1 MPGVRPPCTNQPRG
15 IRIAL
20 ALQKILMSG
29 CGKPASVQRGRYG
42 TAVQAR
48 LFCWYACRDHL
59 AHALRAPTT
68 PDPEDRSTPFAHRT
82 WSAGRALLGGFF
94 IPLIYSLTSWLDF
107 ANYRWSPATK
117 ARVGSIGTALLGA
130 AIWLFWR
137 SHRDLGK
144 NWSPSLE
151 ISAQQT
157 LITHGVYR
165 TIPHPMYASGWLL
178 SLAQALLLQNWVAGP
193 AGVVAFLPLYF
204 IRVPREEQMMVD
216 HFGDDYRSYAAQ
228 TGRIVPRL
236 RG

>member
-1 MPGVRPPCTNQPRG
+1 ME
-15 IRIAL
+15 
-20 ALQKILMSG
+20 
-29 CGKPASVQRGRYG
+29 
-42 TAVQAR
+42 R
-48 LFCWYACRDHL
+48 LFKLVYFASMLAEIILRMPYEHQRRQIPKIDQRVSRTERDLL
-59 AHALRAPTT
+59 AVL
-68 PDPEDRSTPFAHRT
+68 S
-82 WSAGRALLGGFF
+82 LGGFF

-117 ARVGSIGTALLGA
+117 ARVGSIGTVLLGA

-165 TIPHPMYASGWLL
+165 TIRHPMYASGWLL

-204 IRVPREEQMMVD
+204 VRVPREEQMMLD

>member
-1 MPGVRPPCTNQPRG
+1 
-15 IRIAL
+15 
-20 ALQKILMSG
+20 MSG
-29 CGKPASVQRGRYG
+29 CGKPNSVQRGRYG
-42 TAVQAR
+42 RVFKLIYFAGM
-48 LFCWYACRDHL
+48 L
-59 AHALRAPTT
+59 AQIILRMPYERQRRQI
-68 PDPEDRSTPFAHRT
+68 PKIDQRFSRT
-82 WSAGRALLGGFF
+82 ERGLLVVLSLWGFF

-117 ARVGSIGTALLGA
+117 ARVGSIGTVLLGA

-165 TIPHPMYASGWLL
+165 TIRHPMYASGWLL

-204 IRVPREEQMMVD
+204 LRVPREEQMMVD

-228 TGRIVPRL
+228 TGRILPRL

>member
-1 MPGVRPPCTNQPRG
+1 ME
-15 IRIAL
+15 
-20 ALQKILMSG
+20 
-29 CGKPASVQRGRYG
+29 
-42 TAVQAR
+42 R
-48 LFCWYACRDHL
+48 LFKLVYFAGMLAEIILRMPYERQRRQIPKIDQRVSRTERDL
-59 AHALRAPTT
+59 LVVL
-68 PDPEDRSTPFAHRT
+68 S
-82 WSAGRALLGGFF
+82 LGGFF
-94 IPLIYSLTSWLDF
+94 IPLICNLTSWLDF
-107 ANYRWSPATK
+107 ANYHWSPATK
-117 ARVGSIGTALLGA
+117 ARVGSIGTVLLGA

-157 LITHGVYR
+157 LITYGVYR
-165 TIPHPMYASGWLL
+165 TIRHPMYASGWLL
-178 SLAQALLLQNWVAGP
+178 SLVQALLLQNWVAGP

-204 IRVPREEQMMVD
+204 VRVPREEQMMLD